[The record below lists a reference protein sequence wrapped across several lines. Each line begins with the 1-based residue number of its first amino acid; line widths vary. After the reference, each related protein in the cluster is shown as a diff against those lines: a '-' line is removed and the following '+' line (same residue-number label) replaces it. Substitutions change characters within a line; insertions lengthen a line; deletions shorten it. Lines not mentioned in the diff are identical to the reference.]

1 MVPMTRKTQRKMLLA
16 SVPNLSMIFPW
27 AMVKMIP
34 NTCAARRETQVQ
46 EKKRFTENRRISAAP
61 PGP

>member
-34 NTCAARRETQVQ
+34 NTCAAAETHSAGG
-46 EKKRFTENRRISAAP
+46 KKVH
-61 PGP
+61 

>member
-34 NTCAARRETQVQ
+34 NTCAARRDTQCR
-46 EKKRFTENRRISAAP
+46 KKKKVH
-61 PGP
+61 